1 METEQN
7 RRRKAERRL
16 DAIIDAMASG
26 QGRIRTALR
35 TYLAN
40 VARASEAYRSLGRN
54 FSFSANEKLRKELED
69 ARRIFIDRI
78 EEILSYELD
87 IVLSEEGE
95 EDDGVVLFA
104 PILSET
110 REKAAEYIDGMLPEL
125 EAVAGS
131 VLAKGGDAAGV
142 VSEYMAYMGVA
153 SPPPS
158 VARAAA
164 AMAGAAF
171 LKSQLVRRPG
181 RGNYLSPLASMMRL
195 VQTSTMKG
203 YDAVV
208 RRRMLRGGT
217 RWYRTFR
224 RSGWDCPQCDAVAAV
239 IHPVTEQVLPVHP
252 YCVCGMYEI
261 DLM

>member
-7 RRRKAERRL
+7 RRRKAEMRL

-95 EDDGVVLFA
+95 EDDVVLFA

-131 VLAKGGDAAGV
+131 VLAEGGDAAGV
-142 VSEYMAYMGVA
+142 VSEYMTYMGVS

-164 AMAGAAF
+164 AMAGATF

-224 RSGWDCPQCDAVAAV
+224 RSGWDCPQCDAAAAV